1 MKFNLLKQLMFLGI
15 MLSTSII
22 FAQTV
27 TGTVTSNDGPLPGV
41 NVIVKGTTNGVVTDF
56 DGNYSIDNVA
66 ADAVLQFS
74 FIGFTPKEV
83 AVNGQSVINVIL
95 TEDANELDEVVIIG
109 YGSTTK
115 TDATGAVDAI
125 GAKDFTA
132 VNTANPSQLI
142 RGKVSGVQVTQTSG
156 EPGGAISIRVR
167 GNTSLRSGNDPLIV
181 VDGIPLSGGNISA
194 GGADGGGDTG
204 SSTARSP
211 LNFINQND
219 IESINIL
226 KDASSTA
233 IYGSRGANGVILI
246 TTKKGKIG
254 KPSVSYATSLG
265 FSKITNEIE
274 MMSSSEYAAQIT
286 AAGSPGLDHG
296 GSGYNYVDALMQS
309 ATTTSHDLSIN
320 LGGED
325 SRTRVSISALS
336 QEGIVKKTGLDKY
349 SFSLNNSTDM
359 FDDFLSID
367 TKFAFTQIQDQAQLI
382 TDNAGFVGSLIG
394 VGLYWNPTYNLRN
407 SDGSFN
413 VVSNT
418 YLNPEQLL
426 NSYKDNTATSK
437 VIASF
442 APTFKITDELSYKFV
457 FGVEYSTSQRA
468 AQMLPTMSIQ
478 NIDGTTTGGSP
489 AGGYANINNVNF
501 FNKTFENIL
510 MYKKDFSDNFKM
522 NALAGF
528 SYYQYNF
535 KSNFTDARFF
545 NINQTN
551 LIDNIEGGRTNDF
564 TSNSARNQTELQSF
578 FGRVETTIHDNLLI
592 NASLRSDGSTR
603 VGSANTYDLFPAVGA
618 AYKFIDDYG
627 GDINLVKLRL
637 NYGITGNQEFSP
649 NSAIAVSAY
658 ADGNLNPV
666 TNAND
671 ELKWET
677 TTSYGAGIDFGFLE
691 SRISGSLDYFRKE
704 TEDLVFP
711 QPAASTAPGAAV
723 TTFVNLPG
731 VLENTGVEVALNF
744 KAIQKAETNFD
755 INFNAAFLSNKITGY
770 SLFTQTG
777 AINGQGLSG
786 AYAQVITNNEPIYSY
801 YLREWVGLDSDGNS
815 IYVGPDGN
823 PTGLGGSAPKL
834 IGKDALPDVN
844 IGINLNFSHKQWDA
858 SMSMYGAYGG
868 YIYNNTANALFFA
881 GSFLGDR
888 NVPLEYA
895 TAGQAQGDPNTPS
908 TRYLESSDFLR
919 LSNLSVGY
927 NFNEDSL
934 GGLSKYI
941 KNARVYVNGSN
952 LLVFTDYS
960 GFDPEVDTNKQI
972 NGVPSAGMDYFAYPA
987 ARTFTIGLDVTF

>member
-56 DGNYSIDNVA
+56 DGNYSIDNVG

-83 AVNGQSVINVIL
+83 AVNGQSVINVL
-95 TEDANELDEVVIIG
+95 LAEDANELDEVVIIG

-167 GNTSLRSGNDPLIV
+167 GNTSLRSGNEPLIV
-181 VDGIPLSGGNISA
+181 VDGIPLSGGNISG

-254 KPSVSYATSLG
+254 KPSVSYGTSIG
-265 FSKITNEIE
+265 FSKITNEID
-274 MMSSSEYAAQIT
+274 MMSSSQYASQIT
-286 AAGSPGLDHG
+286 AAGNPGLDHG
-296 GSGYNYVDALMQS
+296 GSGYNYVDVLMQS

-407 SDGSFN
+407 SDGSYN

-457 FGVEYSTSQRA
+457 FGAEYSTSQRA

-489 AGGYANINNVNF
+489 AGGYANINNVSF

-510 MYKKDFSDNFKM
+510 MYKKI
-522 NALAGF
+522 LA
-528 SYYQYNF
+528 
-535 KSNFTDARFF
+535 
-545 NINQTN
+545 
-551 LIDNIEGGRTNDF
+551 
-564 TSNSARNQTELQSF
+564 
-578 FGRVETTIHDNLLI
+578 TI
-592 NASLRSDGSTR
+592 
-603 VGSANTYDLFPAVGA
+603 
-618 AYKFIDDYG
+618 
-627 GDINLVKLRL
+627 
-637 NYGITGNQEFSP
+637 
-649 NSAIAVSAY
+649 
-658 ADGNLNPV
+658 
-666 TNAND
+666 
-671 ELKWET
+671 LK
-677 TTSYGAGIDFGFLE
+677 
-691 SRISGSLDYFRKE
+691 
-704 TEDLVFP
+704 
-711 QPAASTAPGAAV
+711 
-723 TTFVNLPG
+723 
-731 VLENTGVEVALNF
+731 
-744 KAIQKAETNFD
+744 
-755 INFNAAFLSNKITGY
+755 
-770 SLFTQTG
+770 
-777 AINGQGLSG
+777 
-786 AYAQVITNNEPIYSY
+786 
-801 YLREWVGLDSDGNS
+801 
-815 IYVGPDGN
+815 
-823 PTGLGGSAPKL
+823 
-834 IGKDALPDVN
+834 
-844 IGINLNFSHKQWDA
+844 
-858 SMSMYGAYGG
+858 
-868 YIYNNTANALFFA
+868 
-881 GSFLGDR
+881 
-888 NVPLEYA
+888 
-895 TAGQAQGDPNTPS
+895 
-908 TRYLESSDFLR
+908 
-919 LSNLSVGY
+919 
-927 NFNEDSL
+927 
-934 GGLSKYI
+934 
-941 KNARVYVNGSN
+941 
-952 LLVFTDYS
+952 
-960 GFDPEVDTNKQI
+960 
-972 NGVPSAGMDYFAYPA
+972 
-987 ARTFTIGLDVTF
+987 